1 MCVDFSENLLPL
13 REQER
18 FRDELTVNHRGASA
32 KKKEDKYITQMKER
46 LGVFNWNFMAQ
57 KAVFEGFLPLL

>member
-1 MCVDFSENLLPL
+1 MCVDFSEDLLPL

-18 FRDELTVNHRGASA
+18 FRDELTVNNRGASA
-32 KKKEDKYITQMKER
+32 KKEDKYVTQMKER
-46 LGVFNWNFMAQ
+46 LRVLNWNFMAQ